1 MYQTYPIIIDKILDL
16 VVTHTAH
23 LNLNS
28 NRLEVLIVGNIPI
41 DTFPNDLLGLV
52 TVLLTPLLI
61 LGLNSFGFLFLGRK
75 GQLTSS
81 ARYFHLKE
89 ETHVS
94 VRTTLQDELPTAS
107 LWKRVPFL
115 KRVFGLPVGPS
126 PCPSSASR
134 GRTKGRPS
142 LQKASVMPLGLSRRS
157 SASNDG
163 DADLAILHWAL
174 CG

>member
-1 MYQTYPIIIDKILDL
+1 MYQTYPIITDKILDL

-94 VRTTLQDELPTAS
+94 VRTRLQRRAANSVIVEA
-107 LWKRVPFL
+107 VPFL
-115 KRVFGLPVGPS
+115 KRVSGLPVGPS
-126 PCPSSASR
+126 PFPSSASR
-134 GRTKGRPS
+134 GRTKGRLY